1 MKDVVLD
8 TFDKIRWMEA
18 YNFQL
23 QHLKELERKRIDSNL
38 MDTTSLE
45 PAYQVLYRL
54 ENLLKG
60 DK

>member
-23 QHLKELERKRIDSNL
+23 QHLKELERKRIDNNL

-60 DK
+60 DR